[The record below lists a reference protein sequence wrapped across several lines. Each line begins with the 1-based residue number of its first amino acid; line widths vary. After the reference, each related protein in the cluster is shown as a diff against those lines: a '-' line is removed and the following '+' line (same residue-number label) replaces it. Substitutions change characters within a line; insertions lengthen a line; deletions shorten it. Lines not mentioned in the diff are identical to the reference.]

1 MSTVP
6 VDIASRPVFDARP
19 SRPRLLPGGPGADAA
34 MPPVTDAPAPTIEAQ
49 LRAGAVGDAAAQL
62 AQLPPGERAATLI
75 ALSETD
81 RNALIAS
88 LSTAVLADTFGSMP
102 PDEIAELSPLLNVRR
117 MAAILDKTPPRLAAD
132 VLRIIDWGDAGQI
145 LARMQGRKAIG
156 SLLLYSDE
164 SAGGLMATEV
174 VGLHVEWPASYAI
187 TVLRNSGLKPEKLEQ
202 LFAVNRDGVLL
213 GRLELS
219 ELMFAPAGAHV
230 RSVMHRDIVAVGTD
244 TDQEESARI
253 MRRHE
258 LRSLPVVDRYGRL
271 QGAISIEDMVHVA
284 EEEAT
289 RDMFK
294 MFGLGGE
301 DRAYGSLVTSL
312 RSRLPWLFV
321 NLGTVLMAGLML
333 SLFASTLGR
342 MTLLAVFLPVVMGQ
356 AGITGTQ
363 TLTLIVRSL
372 ALGDVSTSD
381 TRRLLKREVIL
392 AVAQGATVGVLLGV
406 IVWAWQHS
414 LLLAFV
420 VAGAMVFNLLVA
432 AAGGVLVPL
441 GMKAARIDPAS
452 SSVVLVTTLTD
463 VAGIVLYLGLATL
476 LLTALGGG

>member
-1 MSTVP
+1 MSTAP
-6 VDIASRPVFDARP
+6 VELAKQPVFETRSSRERLRAQRSGAR
-19 SRPRLLPGGPGADAA
+19 AA
-34 MPPVTDAPAPTIEAQ
+34 APAPADTVPRAIEAY
-49 LRAGAVGDAAAQL
+49 LEAGAVEAAATQL
-62 AQLPPGERAATLI
+62 AHLRTSERAEVLS
-75 ALSETD
+75 ALNDTH
-81 RNALIAS
+81 RKVLMGS
-88 LSTAVLADTFGSMP
+88 LSAAGLAEIFETMT
-102 PDEIAELSPLLNVRR
+102 PDEVAGLSALLNVRR
-117 MAAILDKTPPRLAAD
+117 MATVLDKTPPRLAAD
-132 VLRIIDWGDAGQI
+132 ILRVIDWGDAGQI

-156 SLLLYSDE
+156 SLLLYSDG

-187 TVLRNSGLKPEKLEQ
+187 TVLRNSGLKPESLEQ
-202 LFAVNRDGVLL
+202 LFAVNREGVLL

-219 ELMFAPAGAHV
+219 ELMFAPAGTHV

-301 DRAYGSLVTSL
+301 ERASGSLLSSL

-321 NLGTVLMAGLML
+321 NLGTVLMAGLIL
-333 SLFASTLGR
+333 SLFGPTLR
-342 MTLLAVFLPVVMGQ
+342 SMTLLAVFLPVVMGQ

-381 TRRLLKREVIL
+381 TRRLLKREALL
-392 AVAQGATVGVLLGV
+392 AAAQGATVGVLLGV

-414 LLLAFV
+414 LALAFV

-452 SSVVLVTTLTD
+452 SSAVLVTTLTD

-476 LLTALGGG
+476 LLSVLNVG

>member
-1 MSTVP
+1 MSTTP
-6 VDIASRPVFDARP
+6 IQLAAGPAFKARSSTNRSP
-19 SRPRLLPGGPGADAA
+19 TGGPGANAA
-34 MPPVTDAPAPTIEAQ
+34 APPAAVEAH
-49 LRAGAVGDAAAQL
+49 LRAGAVEAAATAL
-62 AQLPPGERAATLI
+62 VRLPASERAE
-75 ALSETD
+75 ALMGLDETH
-81 RNALIAS
+81 RKTLIAS
-88 LSTAVLADTFGSMP
+88 LPAGGLAAVFTSMAPDAVAGLA
-102 PDEIAELSPLLNVRR
+102 PLLNVRR
-117 MAAILDKTPPRLAAD
+117 MAATLDKTPPEFAAD
-132 VLRIIDWGDAGQI
+132 VLRGINWGDAGQI
-145 LARMQGRKAIG
+145 LARMQGRRAIG

-174 VGLHVEWPASYAI
+174 VGLHAEWPAAYAI
-187 TVLRNSGLKPEKLEQ
+187 TVLRNSGLRPENLEQ

-219 ELMFAPAGAHV
+219 ELMFAPPGAHV
-230 RSVMHRDIVAVGTD
+230 RSVMHWDIVAVGTD

-258 LRSLPVVDRYGRL
+258 LRSLPVVDRQGRL

-289 RDMFK
+289 RDMFR

-301 DRAYGSLVTSL
+301 DRAYGPLLASL

-321 NLGTVLMAGLML
+321 NLGTVLMAGLVL
-333 SLFASTLGR
+333 SLFAPTLGR
-342 MTLLAVFLPVVMGQ
+342 MALLAVFLPVVMGQ

-363 TLTLIVRSL
+363 TLTLVVRSL

-381 TRRLLKREVIL
+381 TRKLLKREALL
-392 AVAQGATVGVLLGV
+392 ATAQGATVGVLLGV

-414 LLLAFV
+414 PVLAFV

-441 GMKAARIDPAS
+441 GMKAARIDPAL

-463 VAGIVLYLGLATL
+463 MAGIVLYLGLATL
-476 LLTALGGG
+476 LLSALSLG

>member
-1 MSTVP
+1 
-6 VDIASRPVFDARP
+6 
-19 SRPRLLPGGPGADAA
+19 
-34 MPPVTDAPAPTIEAQ
+34 
-49 LRAGAVGDAAAQL
+49 
-62 AQLPPGERAATLI
+62 
-75 ALSETD
+75 
-81 RNALIAS
+81 
-88 LSTAVLADTFGSMP
+88 
-102 PDEIAELSPLLNVRR
+102 
-117 MAAILDKTPPRLAAD
+117 
-132 VLRIIDWGDAGQI
+132 
-145 LARMQGRKAIG
+145 
-156 SLLLYSDE
+156 
-164 SAGGLMATEV
+164 
-174 VGLHVEWPASYAI
+174 
-187 TVLRNSGLKPEKLEQ
+187 
-202 LFAVNRDGVLL
+202 
-213 GRLELS
+213 
-219 ELMFAPAGAHV
+219 
-230 RSVMHRDIVAVGTD
+230 
-244 TDQEESARI
+244 
-253 MRRHE
+253 
-258 LRSLPVVDRYGRL
+258 
-271 QGAISIEDMVHVA
+271 
-284 EEEAT
+284 
-289 RDMFK
+289 MFK

-333 SLFASTLGR
+333 SLFASTLGH

-372 ALGDVSTSD
+372 SLGDVSTSD

-414 LLLAFV
+414 LVLAFV